1 MKLSGVLCLVLAA
14 GMTGAAI
21 LGPLVLGV
29 IEFHVSSS
37 ARGQLVGGEV
47 ASLVLAAPIALAAGV
62 LWLLDRPLGPMLAF
76 APALYAVY
84 MYTQYVLGPEYQRY
98 PGNNEYAFPLY
109 AGLVLIG
116 WILAAR
122 AWPEVKAAQL
132 PPLSN
137 GLRLSIAGVLLLS
150 SALFAAAW
158 LGGTVS
164 LLRGAPPAGYA
175 DDPTLFWLVR
185 FMDLTLVIPA
195 AVFTAVAVL
204 RQWTWSTPA
213 AIALVGFEALLVAA
227 VAGMA
232 AMMVVRHD
240 PGASRPL
247 AGATSALTLV
257 LLVSYAAILV
267 RVCRR
272 VS

>member
-14 GMTGAAI
+14 GMTATAI

-37 ARGQLVGGEV
+37 ARGQLVGGEI
-47 ASLVLAAPIALAAGV
+47 ASLALAAPIALGAGV
-62 LWLLDRPLGPMLAF
+62 LWLLDRPLGPMLTL

-98 PGNNEYAFPLY
+98 RGNNEYAFPLY
-109 AGLVLIG
+109 AGLVLVG

-122 AWPEVKAAQL
+122 AWHEVSAAHL

-137 GLRLSIAGVLLLS
+137 GLRLSIAGALFLS

-158 LGGTVS
+158 FGGIVS
-164 LLRGAPPAGYA
+164 LLRGTPPAGYA
-175 DDPTLFWLVR
+175 DDPTLFWLIR
-185 FMDLTLVIPA
+185 FMDLALVIPA
-195 AVFTAVAVL
+195 AVVSGFAVL
-204 RQWTWSTPA
+204 RQSTWSTPA

-232 AMMVVRHD
+232 AMMVLRHD
-240 PGASRPL
+240 PGASRSL
-247 AGATSALTLV
+247 SVATTALTLV
-257 LLVSYAAILV
+257 LLAIYAAVLM
-267 RVCRR
+267 RVWRPA
-272 VS
+272 S